1 MDCCI
6 SLSDGPITTDL
17 LVVIWVA
24 RDRQTMVLLDVC
36 IGCHSYSSLERE
48 KYQIGG

>member
-6 SLSDGPITTDL
+6 LLSDGPITIGL

-24 RDRQTMVLLDVC
+24 RDKQTMVLLDVY
-36 IGCHSYSSLERE
+36 IGFHSYSSLERE